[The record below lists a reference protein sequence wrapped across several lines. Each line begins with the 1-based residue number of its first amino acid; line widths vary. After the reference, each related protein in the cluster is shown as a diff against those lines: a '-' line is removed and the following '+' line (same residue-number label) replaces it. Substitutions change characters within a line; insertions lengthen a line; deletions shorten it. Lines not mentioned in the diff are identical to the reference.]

1 VSVSSA
7 WIPVHPRSIPGG
19 RRSDRAPA
27 GRCAIRVRR
36 GTRRV
41 PGDPQERE
49 RYRARGF
56 RFIPARSLA
65 VDGATALQP
74 VVVRSGSGGARVAC
88 PAIRGSV
95 SVSSAWT
102 PVHARSLAVDG
113 ATALQPVVVR
123 SGSGG
128 ARVACPAIRRS
139 VSVTERVDSGSRSI
153 PGGRRSDRAPAGRCA
168 IRIRRGTRRVPGDP
182 QERERIERVDSG
194 SRSIPGG
201 RRSDRAPAGRCA
213 IRIRRGT
220 RRVPG
225 DPRERERIE
234 RVDSSSSPLDPWR
247 STERPRS
254 SRSLCDPDPEGHAS
268 RARRS
273 AGA

>member
-1 VSVSSA
+1 VSARRFARGRGRSPGERAHARRSRA
-7 WIPVHPRSIPGG
+7 RRTRARRSRPSPGGLAAAPTHPRGHRGVAAGRSPGG
-19 RRSDRAPA
+19 TGGPAADR
-27 GRCAIRVRR
+27 
-36 GTRRV
+36 
-41 PGDPQERE
+41 
-49 RYRARGF
+49 
-56 RFIPARSLA
+56 IPH
-65 VDGATALQP
+65 G
-74 VVVRSGSGGARVAC
+74 C
-88 PAIRGSV
+88 
-95 SVSSAWT
+95 
-102 PVHARSLAVDG
+102 
-113 ATALQPVVVR
+113 
-123 SGSGG
+123 GG

-139 VSVTERVDSGSRSI
+139 VSVSSAWIPVHPRSI

-254 SRSLCDPDPEGHAS
+254 SRSLCDPGPEGHAS